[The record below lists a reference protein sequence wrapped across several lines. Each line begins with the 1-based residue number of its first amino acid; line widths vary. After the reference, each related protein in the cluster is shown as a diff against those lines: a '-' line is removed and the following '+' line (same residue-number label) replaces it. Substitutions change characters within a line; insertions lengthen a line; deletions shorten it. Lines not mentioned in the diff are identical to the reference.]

1 VFKIRGLAKRAPRPT
16 ERRETV
22 RRLTVTAAT
31 LAAALNAILFV
42 QTSAVTFGAGSVQDA
57 IVSAVN
63 TLFPRGG
70 LQPPANPTPGATPV
84 AVSGGS

>member
-1 VFKIRGLAKRAPRPT
+1 MIARRAPRPA

-22 RRLTVTAAT
+22 RRLTVSAATAA
-31 LAAALNAILFV
+31 AVLNAVLFV
-42 QTSAVTFGAGSVQDA
+42 QTSATTFGAGSVQDA

-70 LQPPANPTPGATPV
+70 LEPAPNPTPGATPV
-84 AVSGGS
+84 VVSGGS